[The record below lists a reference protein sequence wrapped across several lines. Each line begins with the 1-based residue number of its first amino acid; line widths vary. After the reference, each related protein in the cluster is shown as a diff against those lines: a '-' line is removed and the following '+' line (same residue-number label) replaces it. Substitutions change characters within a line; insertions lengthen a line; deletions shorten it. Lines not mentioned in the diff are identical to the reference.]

1 MKKYKFPQFNIE
13 IIDPA
18 IQVNPIVND
27 LNPNAMT
34 LTANVILETDTAK
47 FGVQLTDVPVN
58 DLNYNYDELVARVTT
73 KLQEYE
79 I

>member
-13 IIDPA
+13 IINPT
-18 IQVNPIVND
+18 IKVNPIVND

-34 LTANVILETDTAK
+34 LTADVILKTDTAK

-58 DLNYNYDELVARVTT
+58 DLNYNYDELVDRVKT

>member
-13 IIDPA
+13 IIDPT
-18 IQVNPIVND
+18 IEVNPIVND

-34 LTANVILETDTAK
+34 LTADVILETDTAK
-47 FGVQLTDVPVN
+47 FGVQLTDVPVK
-58 DLNYNYDELVARVTT
+58 DLNYNYDELVDRVIT
-73 KLQEYE
+73 KLQYYE

>member
-13 IIDPA
+13 IIDPE
-18 IQVNPIVND
+18 IEVNPIVND

-47 FGVQLTDVPVN
+47 FGVNLTDVPIK
-58 DLNYNYDELVARVTT
+58 DLNYNYDELVDRV
-73 KLQEYE
+73 KERLKDYE
-79 I
+79 K

>member
-13 IIDPA
+13 IIDP
-18 IQVNPIVND
+18 IIEVNPIVND

-34 LTANVILETDTAK
+34 LTADVILETDTAK

-58 DLNYNYDELVARVTT
+58 DLNYNYDELVDRVTT

>member
-1 MKKYKFPQFNIE
+1 MKKYKFPKFNIE
-13 IIDPA
+13 IVDPN
-18 IQVNPIVND
+18 IEVNPIVND

-34 LTANVILETDTAK
+34 LTADVILETDTAK

-58 DLNYNYDELVARVTT
+58 DLNYDYDELIARVTT
-73 KLQEYE
+73 KLQDYE

>member
-13 IIDPA
+13 IIDPT
-18 IQVNPIVND
+18 IEVNPIVND

-34 LTANVILETDTAK
+34 LTADVVLETDTAK
-47 FGVQLTDVPVN
+47 FGVRLTDVPVN
-58 DLNYNYDELVARVTT
+58 DLNYDYDELVARVTT
-73 KLQEYE
+73 KLQDYE

>member
-13 IIDPA
+13 IIDPT
-18 IQVNPIVND
+18 IWVNPIVND

-34 LTANVILETDTAK
+34 LTADVILETDTAK

-58 DLNYNYDELVARVTT
+58 DLNYNYDELISRVTT
-73 KLQEYE
+73 KLQDYE